1 MASGKA
7 QGSHKNLRAPLS
19 LACGPRVLE
28 PDPADPVQE
37 VLDYD
42 GLASRHRWQFVQP
55 FVDLVA
61 DVRMEHG
68 RVLDIGTGPGW
79 IPIELGLHHPGW
91 EIWALDASEEMLAR
105 ARRHAAEAGVEQ
117 RVHFIHGNAVDLPF
131 SAGQFDLVVSNYLL
145 HHLEQPERFI
155 AETVRVTC
163 DGGKIII
170 KDLCRLPGWR
180 AGLLALFAR
189 HALRYNA
196 QQVRMY
202 RESIGAAL
210 TCAEARETLTSWPS
224 LMVRRH
230 GFWGLEFVISN

>member
-1 MASGKA
+1 MAIIKA

-28 PDPADPVQE
+28 PEPADPAQE
-37 VLDYD
+37 MHDYD
-42 GLASRHRWQFVQP
+42 ELTSRHRWQFVQP
-55 FVDLVA
+55 FVDLLA

-79 IPIELGLHHPGW
+79 IPIELGLRHPDW
-91 EIWALDASEEMLAR
+91 EIWALDASEEMLTR
-105 ARRHAAEAGVEQ
+105 ARQHAVEAGVGQ
-117 RVHFIHGNAVDLPF
+117 QVQFIHGSATNLPF
-131 SAGQFDLVVSNYLL
+131 AAGQFDLVVSNYLL

-155 AETVRVTC
+155 AEAVRVTC
-163 DGGKIII
+163 DGGKTVI

-180 AGLLALFAR
+180 ADLLALFAR
-189 HALRYNA
+189 HILRYNA

-210 TCAEARETLTSWPS
+210 TCAEAREALKRWPS
-224 LMVRRH
+224 LMVRRY
-230 GFWGLEFVISN
+230 GVWGLEFVISN